1 MTVGNPTEK
10 GWRLG
15 GSYNF
20 GAFKAVAMYQDLKD
34 LGGVTSGGTTIKRK
48 AWVLGGAYT
57 AGNNVF
63 KLQYAKADAR
73 SNTTTGA
80 SATVD
85 TGAKMWALG
94 WDHLFSKTTKAYIAY
109 AKTDN
114 QTSANFTVNGP
125 SAGAHG
131 DVITPERGRQSF
143 RLVGRYDRGLLRTR
157 RLNNN
162 KPDVADGARKARFFD
177 LDFLWMPTERF
188 IC

>member
-1 MTVGNPTEK
+1 MPRVRCTQRLPTRRIAFNTAVLTDGGNPTEK
-10 GWRLG
+10 GYRLG

-63 KLQYAKADAR
+63 KLQYAKSDAR

-80 SATVD
+80 SATD
-85 TGAKMWALG
+85 TGAKMWAIG

-125 SAGAHG
+125 SAGAHS
-131 DVITPERGRQSF
+131 DSITPVAGGSPSAWS
-143 RLVGRYDRGLLRTR
+143 VGMI
-157 RLNNN
+157 
-162 KPDVADGARKARFFD
+162 V
-177 LDFLWMPTERF
+177 DF
-188 IC
+188 